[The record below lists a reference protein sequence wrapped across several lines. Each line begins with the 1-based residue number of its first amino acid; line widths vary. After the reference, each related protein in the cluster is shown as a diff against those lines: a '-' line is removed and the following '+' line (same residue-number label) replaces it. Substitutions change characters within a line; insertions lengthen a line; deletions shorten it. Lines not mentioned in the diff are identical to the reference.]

1 MNEAAIAIAA
11 WLKEHNV
18 PHADVRLV
26 LQFSS
31 MDDLVA
37 AHAALMRDMS
47 RDLQSDKML
56 FGEPT
61 IAGIDIGFCLRK
73 EGGSWITR

>member
-1 MNEAAIAIAA
+1 
-11 WLKEHNV
+11 
-18 PHADVRLV
+18 
-26 LQFSS
+26 